1 MKLQFHTNVRE
12 AMIAILNEDVDPI
25 IDYKNTRYM
34 IHTNHYVMGEVLFT
48 AFDKE
53 TKLPINDYT
62 NSYRFGAAATF
73 FDAILNVGP
82 RGKVPLITAVYPEAT
97 EVEDEVLDDPVL
109 SNVLPTDQIN
119 RSNT

>member
-1 MKLQFHTNVRE
+1 
-12 AMIAILNEDVDPI
+12 MIAILNEEVDPV
-25 IDYKNTRYM
+25 IDYKNTRYL

-82 RGKVPLITAVYPEAT
+82 RGKVPRITAEYPDGPEDSEEAI
-97 EVEDEVLDDPVL
+97 EVLDEPVL

-119 RSNT
+119 RSST